1 MPQHSIMK
9 LDLHWG
15 SYHSSDNCVYSNS
28 RNDVPRVAQRYGTI
42 AAHTQCRASILVVF
56 VRFCVHMHNFVGW
69 IRQTPPPMFSDTAI
83 THRHSDT
90 IIFQL
95 RAHWVRISCLL
106 DQKNHLD
113 MCPRWESNPRLPA
126 CKVSTLSTRLG
137 PLLVLIMVQIC
148 HYLAFSTL
156 IYFHLFH

>member
-28 RNDVPRVAQRYGTI
+28 RNNVPQVAQRYGTN
-42 AAHTQCRASILVVF
+42 ATHTQCRGSILVVF
-56 VRFCVHMHNFVGW
+56 VRFGVHMHNFAGL
-69 IRQTPPPMFSDTAI
+69 ITRTPPPMFSDTAI
-83 THRHSDT
+83 TDRHST

-95 RAHWVRISCLL
+95 RAHWVRICRLL

-113 MCPRWESNPRLPA
+113 MCPQWESNPQLPA
-126 CKVSTLSTRLG
+126 CKASTLSTRPG
-137 PLLVLIMVQIC
+137 SRLVLIMVQVC
-148 HYLAFSTL
+148 HYLAFSNL